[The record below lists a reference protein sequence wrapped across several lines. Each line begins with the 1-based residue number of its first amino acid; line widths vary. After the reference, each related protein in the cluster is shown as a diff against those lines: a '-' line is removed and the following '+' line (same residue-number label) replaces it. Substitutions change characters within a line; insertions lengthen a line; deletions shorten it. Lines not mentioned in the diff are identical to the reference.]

1 MKNQIIN
8 LVLQIIFG
16 SRFAEFNITAS
27 TKLAFW
33 RIQGGKKCVL
43 KVGALSTVRAFLSFE
58 KSQSEIRIG
67 KQTYIGKSHLGV
79 STRIFIGNNVLISWG
94 VTIVDH
100 NSHSISYSQ
109 RAQDICDWKNGSKN
123 WSNVVCKP
131 VHISDKVWIGFNSII
146 LKGVTI
152 GEGAIVGAGSVVTR
166 DVPAWTIV
174 AGNPAKTIREISEN
188 ER

>member
-1 MKNQIIN
+1 MNKRIVKLLTQM
-8 LVLQIIFG
+8 IFG
-16 SRFAEFNITAS
+16 CRFADFNIPAS

-33 RIQGGKKCVL
+33 RIQGGKKCIL
-43 KVGALSTVRAFLSFE
+43 KVGANSTVRAFLAFE
-58 KSQSEIRIG
+58 KPHSEIIIG

-79 STRIFIGNNVLISWG
+79 STRIFVGDNVLISWG

-109 RAQDICDWKNGSKN
+109 RAQDLREWENGSKD
-123 WSNVVCKP
+123 WSNVVCQP
-131 VHISDKVWIGFNSII
+131 VHISDKVWIGFNAII

-152 GEGAIVGAGSVVTR
+152 AEGAIVGAGSVVTK

-174 AGNPAKTIREISEN
+174 AGNPAKAIREIPEN